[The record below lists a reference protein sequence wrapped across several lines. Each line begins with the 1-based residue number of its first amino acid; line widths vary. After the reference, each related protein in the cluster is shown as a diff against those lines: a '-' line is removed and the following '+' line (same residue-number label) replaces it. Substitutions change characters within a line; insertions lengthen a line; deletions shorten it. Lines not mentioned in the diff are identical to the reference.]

1 MIGVPMPR
9 PRCPPLPPLRVTA
22 HASASALNARLED
35 EVAQLRRQNAQLARE
50 LALPVNIYLQR

>member
-22 HASASALNARLED
+22 HASALNARLED

-50 LALPVNIYLQR
+50 LALPVSIYLQR